1 VSRETE
7 IKLRISDASSFHRA
21 LERLGARLVRPETSR
36 VHEENVIFDT
46 SKSALAKK
54 GQLLRIRIEK
64 PVVLVDSKAVEL
76 KQRVILTFKQPIEN
90 PADSEMAGEAYGPY
104 KVREELEL
112 EVADAGILARIFEG
126 LGMSGWFRY
135 EKYRTTF
142 RLPDSTSWAK
152 GLLIELDETPIG
164 TFVELEGPD
173 AAIDRAA
180 GELGFSKRDYV
191 LQSYLGLYLEECRR
205 RGEEPQHML
214 FSIHKHPSK

>member
-21 LERLGARLVRPETSR
+21 LERLGGRPVRPGTSR

-46 SKSALAKK
+46 SKSALAKR
-54 GQLLRIRIEK
+54 GQLLRIRTET
-64 PVVLVDSKAVEL
+64 PEASGESNSAGP
-76 KQRVILTFKQPIEN
+76 KQRVLLTFKRPIEN
-90 PADSEMAGEAYGPY
+90 PADSEMAPETYGPY

-112 EVADAGILARIFEG
+112 EVADAGILGRIFEG
-126 LGMSGWFRY
+126 LGMTGWFRY

-142 RLPDSTSWAK
+142 RLPDSTTWAK

-164 TFVELEGPD
+164 TYVELEGPD

-180 GELGFSKRDYV
+180 GELGFSTRDYV

-214 FSIHKHPSK
+214 FSIHKDPSK